1 MKMCLKA
8 NVVGNNDIL
17 SKKINKQCDEIIK
30 ILEEGKLQENFE
42 SYELVVDLH
51 SILSSNPHIIFFNK
65 NSLFQIFLSYF
76 QIIFLIFAN

>member
-42 SYELVVDLH
+42 SYELVRQQGYYNMFDERAREL
-51 SILSSNPHIIFFNK
+51 ILIVK
-65 NSLFQIFLSYF
+65 
-76 QIIFLIFAN
+76 